1 MRNTHLVMRVFVN
14 PKRRLKKGFSLI
26 EVLFAVFITSLCAAM
41 LAATMP
47 VATAS
52 REKADT
58 NNKATSLIQKQ
69 LEAVRGIGYGNLTP
83 AQMFTYKV
91 IDSANAVSADTYSW
105 TNVDSV
111 NKDNPAQI
119 LKNGT
124 GTIKVES
131 IDTDLRRVTVT
142 VTWTDRGTTRTLSAA
157 TLVANL

>member
-1 MRNTHLVMRVFVN
+1 MRNDHLVMRVSAN
-14 PKRRLKKGFSLI
+14 PIKRLKRGFSLI

-83 AQMFTYKV
+83 AQMFTYKL
-91 IDSANAVSADTYSW
+91 IDSANAVATDTYSW
-105 TNVDSV
+105 TNVDSA
-111 NKDNPAQI
+111 NKDNPANV
-119 LKNGT
+119 LKSGT
-124 GTIKVES
+124 GTIKVEAV
-131 IDTDLRRVTVT
+131 DTDLRRVTVT
-142 VTWTDRGTTRTLSAA
+142 VTWSDRGTTRTLRAA